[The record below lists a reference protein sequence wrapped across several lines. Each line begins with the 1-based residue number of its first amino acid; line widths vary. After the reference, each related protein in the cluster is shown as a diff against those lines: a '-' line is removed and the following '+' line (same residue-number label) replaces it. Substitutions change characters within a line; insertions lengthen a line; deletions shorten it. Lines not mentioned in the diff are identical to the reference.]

1 MYAAVL
7 ADLAGGAGERADV
20 AHLDHGAA
28 EVAEEALGV
37 GAVGQHERL
46 GGVGAGVG
54 AGEEALVGG
63 EQALLLQQV
72 LEVVVVEG
80 VRGAGVRKNCCASSP
95 AAARMEI
102 SVSTCREPRWRRA
115 GEVAPAGEAG
125 RAGSSGRRRARRR
138 RGGKARGWARTGR
151 GGEKNDRWGPIV
163 RLKNW
168 KPDYSA
174 QLEWRAIYE
183 SAKFKNRLLN
193 RSLFTQI

>member
-1 MYAAVL
+1 MRSSSCGSVDGAAVL

-37 GAVGQHERL
+37 GAVGLHERL

-80 VRGAGVRKNCCASSP
+80 VRGACVRKKCCASSP

-125 RAGSSGRRRARRR
+125 RAGLSGRRRRTVAVARASA
-138 RGGKARGWARTGR
+138 ARGQSARCWARTGR
-151 GGEKNDRWGPIV
+151 GEKR
-163 RLKNW
+163 KW
-168 KPDYSA
+168 KVGSRC
-174 QLEWRAIYE
+174 QLE
-183 SAKFKNRLLN
+183 K
-193 RSLFTQI
+193 